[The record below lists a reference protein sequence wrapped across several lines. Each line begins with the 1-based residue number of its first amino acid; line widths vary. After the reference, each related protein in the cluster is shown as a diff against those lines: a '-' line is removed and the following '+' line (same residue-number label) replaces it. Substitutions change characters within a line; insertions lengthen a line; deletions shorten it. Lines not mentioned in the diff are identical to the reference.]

1 MDGNIVLYGLPAAGI
16 ILAIVQFVKNQGL
29 ADRWA
34 PVLSLILG
42 IALATIA
49 KLDVPTVG
57 TWVQMELLGIMTG
70 LSASGFYSGQRAIR
84 EA

>member
-1 MDGNIVLYGLPAAGI
+1 MEGNLVLYGFGAAGI
-16 ILAIVQFVKNQGL
+16 ILAIVQFAKGQGL

-42 IALATIA
+42 IVLATLA
-49 KLDVPTVG
+49 KLDAPTSG
-57 TWVQMELLGIMTG
+57 TWLQIELLGIMTG
-70 LSASGFYSGQRAIR
+70 LSASGFYSGQKAIR